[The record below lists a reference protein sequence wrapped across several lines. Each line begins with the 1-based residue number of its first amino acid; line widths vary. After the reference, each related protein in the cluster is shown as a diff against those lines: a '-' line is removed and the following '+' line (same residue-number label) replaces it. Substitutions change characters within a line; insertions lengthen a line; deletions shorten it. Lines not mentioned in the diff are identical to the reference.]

1 MALHDLAVGL
11 PASCAIEVAGNH
23 IEARVEALFVPEA
36 FKSETALV
44 VNHLPENVSGNK
56 FQFLSHF
63 LKFIHN

>member
-1 MALHDLAVGL
+1 MALHDLAIGL
-11 PASCAIEVAGNH
+11 PASCVMEVAGNH
-23 IEARVEALFVPEA
+23 IEARVAMLFVPES
-36 FKSETALV
+36 FNSETSLV